1 MPLCISEAVVVQ
13 SPGEVLPFNN
23 GAFVKSQRGK
33 DLLYFEGYKHRICRV
48 ETGGRSSW
56 WRCTKKTCRG
66 RVRLTV
72 EGITL
77 VEQHNHSP
85 LTSVDSY
92 SRLRSSLAGFITP
105 EVGDVPH
112 FYQVRAEVDNEVLE
126 SPSAILFVLP
136 SVLLVWERILA
147 IYRQHGLNQ
156 RKDNGGGSKD
166 ESGRGKWGL
175 MAAQAGLVGVVTPP
189 SGPGMAT
196 CPICRRDFR
205 GPYHSTLLRRHMRT
219 HTGEKPYG
227 CPHCPYR
234 ANISS
239 NLTRHMRSRHPESPS
254 LLRPHS
260 HIHHHHHHHQQQQH
274 DQEPSGLHRELHLS
288 LPEPTGET

>member
-1 MPLCISEAVVVQ
+1 
-13 SPGEVLPFNN
+13 
-23 GAFVKSQRGK
+23 
-33 DLLYFEGYKHRICRV
+33 
-48 ETGGRSSW
+48 
-56 WRCTKKTCRG
+56 
-66 RVRLTV
+66 
-72 EGITL
+72 
-77 VEQHNHSP
+77 
-85 LTSVDSY
+85 
-92 SRLRSSLAGFITP
+92 
-105 EVGDVPH
+105 
-112 FYQVRAEVDNEVLE
+112 
-126 SPSAILFVLP
+126 
-136 SVLLVWERILA
+136 
-147 IYRQHGLNQ
+147 
-156 RKDNGGGSKD
+156 
-166 ESGRGKWGL
+166 